1 MNKLWLQ
8 RLVASCVLCAG
19 IMFAQEGNVVEDL
32 VKAEP
37 HPETV
42 AGELLV
48 KYKDGIGIQD
58 VNAEVAALGVTSV
71 QEFRPLNLV
80 KCTIANPDDLPK
92 ALALMKNDN
101 NIDYAEPNYVL
112 SILETVPNDSRYS
125 SQYALNNT
133 GQTGG
138 VRGADISAQDV
149 WDLQTG
155 SRDIIVG
162 VIDTGVDDGH
172 NDLAANM
179 WRNPGES
186 GDGKESNGVD
196 DDGNGYVDDYRGWDF
211 INNDNN
217 PYDDNDHGTHCAG
230 IIGAVG
236 NNGSG
241 ISGINWNVSLVGLK
255 FLSGAGSGSTDDAV
269 EAILY
274 AIDLGIP
281 ILSNSWGGG
290 GRSQALEDAIEAA
303 NQAGILFVAAAGND
317 SKNTDNSDNFPSNYG
332 SANVVSVASSDDR
345 DQLSSFSNYGKETVD
360 LAAPGSSI
368 LSTVANN
375 NYQSLSGTSMATP
388 YVAGVA
394 ALIMAQYPGISM
406 EEVKYRLMG
415 SVDFK
420 SAFAN
425 RTVSG
430 GRLNAVKALSDSPVI
445 TVVAHP
451 NTSSTTPYNITA
463 QIVDDGSIASATLN
477 YEISGNGSGTGT
489 VPLTANGVNF
499 TGQVPGQALEST
511 VTYSVT
517 ATDDAGNSTTSRS
530 VSFNVTANPDPGCC
544 GAAAFTVNT
553 GNTHSDALLTILL
566 NLGFAVVALLYLRKR
581 LRK

>member
-8 RLVASCVLCAG
+8 RLVTSCVLCAG
-19 IMFAQEGNVVEDL
+19 IMFAQEGKVVADL
-32 VKAEP
+32 VKAEA
-37 HPETV
+37 HEATV
-42 AGELLV
+42 PGELLV
-48 KYKDGIGIQD
+48 KYKGTSIQAID
-58 VNAEVAALGVTSV
+58 PQVAALGVTSV

-80 KCTIANPDDLPK
+80 KCTIENPDDLQK
-92 ALALMKNDN
+92 ALELMKKDN
-101 NIDYAEPNYVL
+101 NIAYAEPNYIMH
-112 SILETVPNDSRYS
+112 ILETVPNDGRYS

-138 VRGADISAQDV
+138 TRGADISAQDA
-149 WDLQTG
+149 WDIQTG

-162 VIDTGVDDGH
+162 VIDTGIDDRH
-172 NDLAANM
+172 SDLAANM

-211 INNDNN
+211 VNNDNN
-217 PYDDNDHGTHCAG
+217 PFDDNDHGTHCAG

-241 ISGINWNVSLVGLK
+241 ISGANWNVSLLGLK
-255 FLSGAGSGSTDDAV
+255 FLSGSGSGSTDDAV

-303 NQAGILFVAAAGND
+303 SQAGILFVAAAGND
-317 SKNTDNSDNFPSNYG
+317 AKNTDNSDNYPSNYA
-332 SANVVSVASSDDR
+332 SANVISVASSDDR

-375 NYQSLSGTSMATP
+375 NYRSLSGTSMATP
-388 YVAGVA
+388 YVAGAA

-406 EEVKYRLMG
+406 EEIKYRLLG

-420 SAFAN
+420 SAFAS

-430 GRLNAVKALSDSPVI
+430 GRLNAFKALSDSPVI
-445 TVVAHP
+445 TVVPHP
-451 NTSSTTPYNITA
+451 NTSSTQPYTITA
-463 QIVDDGSIASATLN
+463 QVVDDGSVASATLN
-477 YEISGNGSGTGT
+477 YELSGNGSGTAS
-489 VPLTANGVNF
+489 VPLTGNGINF
-499 TGQVPGQALEST
+499 SGQVPGQALETT
-511 VTYSVT
+511 VSYSVT

-566 NLGFAVVALLYLRKR
+566 NLGLAVVGLLYLRKR